1 MSNTPPLFGPPT
13 LADALRSLPVPPLS
27 ADFDNRVLTALR
39 VPVPWWRRF
48 WQPAQ
53 PLLLGASGSL
63 ALTLLLL
70 HFTLSGPPTAP
81 SPTPASVQN
90 LAAASSSGSLPS
102 VDALLDRPGLCAGS
116 LAPPGTARSRLNPS
130 LNKPHESR
138 SRAAGRKSFGSRRR
152 LHRMLP
158 CPKRGRGHL

>member
-1 MSNTPPLFGPPT
+1 MSNTPPPNFIPPT

-27 ADFDNRVLTALR
+27 ADFDNRVLAALR

-63 ALTLLLL
+63 AVTLLLL
-70 HFTLSGPPTAP
+70 HFTLTGPLPAP
-81 SPTPASVQN
+81 SPTPVTVQN
-90 LAAASSSGSLPS
+90 IAAAPPTPLPS

-116 LAPPGTARSRLNPS
+116 LAAWNSPLPPEPIPEQAPR
-130 LNKPHESR
+130 KPEP
-138 SRAAGRKSFGSRRR
+138 RRR
-152 LHRMLP
+152 AQVLRQP
-158 CPKRGRGHL
+158 TQIA